1 MLCVLCFRIYPFSL
15 TTKKLFFSV
24 VTLEING
31 KKKKKKFML
40 LDLPSQDCTMLLVAF
55 NI

>member
-1 MLCVLCFRIYPFSL
+1 MLCVICFRIYPFSL

-24 VTLEING
+24 VTLEIKG
-31 KKKKKKFML
+31 KKKKKFML